1 MSKEEIAERIDCII
15 EAIMDG
21 RATTYSIY
29 DYLKNLNNEI
39 KNSITYKIAE

>member
-1 MSKEEIAERIDCII
+1 MSKEEIIERIDIII
-15 EAIMDG
+15 EGILDG
-21 RATTYSIY
+21 RVTNYSVY